1 MDNRKKRIYLILTAV
16 LIAAAIAVVLFACL
30 KGSGREAAAKPGV
43 SEQVLNEVIST
54 QSKPS
59 IIKEKKTIDV
69 ETIRDGLSDIG
80 FLITQEYC
88 FTEVVDFSSVKTF
101 LNIPLGFTESNY
113 VAGYDGTVTAGID
126 FTKVSVDKNDD
137 EKVITVHMPRAEIK
151 NVDIDPDSFVLYSE
165 KNGLGNPTSISDYND
180 SLTELENKAENKAIS
195 RGMLEKAEENA
206 RAVVK
211 NFITGLA
218 KEYEVKFI

>member
-16 LIAAAIAVVLFACL
+16 VIAAVLAVILYACVRD
-30 KGSGREAAAKPGV
+30 SEKPNKAQPVV

-59 IIKEKKTIDV
+59 IIKTDKTVSV
-69 ETIRDGLSDIG
+69 ETIRDGLNDIG
-80 FLITQEYC
+80 FLITQEYY

-101 LNIPLGFTESNY
+101 LNIPIGFTESNY

-137 EKVITVHMPRAEIK
+137 EKVITVHMPKAEIK

-165 KNGLGNPTSISDYND
+165 KNGFGNPATISDFNQ
-180 SLTELENKAENKAIS
+180 SLYELENKAENKAVA
-195 RGMLEKAEENA
+195 RGVLEKAEDNG
-206 RAVVK
+206 RTVIR
-211 NFITGLA
+211 NFISGLA
-218 KEYEVKFI
+218 EGYTVNFI